1 MNLGW
6 TSEAE
11 QDRQDIFD
19 YVRAENPAAALRID
33 AAFDRVVEKL
43 ASFPE
48 MGRMGK
54 LPNTRE
60 ISVGSSYRV
69 VYQIIE
75 ETVWILAIVHT
86 ARRWPPFRE

>member
-1 MNLGW
+1 
-6 TSEAE
+6 
-11 QDRQDIFD
+11 
-19 YVRAENPAAALRID
+19 
-33 AAFDRVVEKL
+33 
-43 ASFPE
+43 
-48 MGRMGK
+48 MGK

-60 ISVGSSYRV
+60 ISVGSSYRL